1 MKLLRVD
8 KVNDISRNRNINLKN
23 INWYAYIIK
32 DMQVNIVLIINA
44 VFISDVIP

>member
-8 KVNDISRNRNINLKN
+8 KVSRNRNINLKN

-32 DMQVNIVLIINA
+32 DMQVNVVLIINA

>member
-1 MKLLRVD
+1 MKLFRVD
-8 KVNDISRNRNINLKN
+8 KVSRNRNINLKN